1 MLDGA
6 LIDGALIGGAL
17 IGGPSK
23 TKSRTNTFVLE
34 SKAAPIDHEMGF
46 THVLA
51 ATVETDRGILSNIH
65 THTSGWNAKLYVWMC
80 SLEVRLCVCA

>member
-1 MLDGA
+1 ML
-6 LIDGALIGGAL
+6 DGALIGGAL

-51 ATVETDRGILSNIH
+51 TTVETDKQYPH
-65 THTSGWNAKLYVWMC
+65 TPLAGMLNYMYGCVVWR
-80 SLEVRLCVCA
+80 SDCVCVRDSRRN